1 VGCVGSALMKRL
13 CYVDETGYPY
23 HFFVL
28 GRGHPPPASKMA
40 VQYMKEFK
48 KLVKE
53 VPCSEGIVLPH
64 VLVSNFVMG
73 LKFRQVD
80 FFFLTTYSNSCRS
93 SVEDIFRCVIYSAP
107 PPITSLPS

>member
-1 VGCVGSALMKRL
+1 MLWAVWVALQ
-13 CYVDETGYPY
+13 
-23 HFFVL
+23 FFFL
-28 GRGHPPPASKMA
+28 GRGHPPPASQTA

-80 FFFLTTYSNSCRS
+80 FFFLLLTKTL
-93 SVEDIFRCVIYSAP
+93 VGP
-107 PPITSLPS
+107 Q

>member
-1 VGCVGSALMKRL
+1 MLRGRDRL
-13 CYVDETGYPY
+13 SLP
-23 HFFVL
+23 FFFL

-48 KLVKE
+48 MLVKE

-64 VLVSNFVMG
+64 VLVSNFVVG

-80 FFFLTTYSNSCRS
+80 FFFEPLIQTL
-93 SVEDIFRCVIYSAP
+93 VGP
-107 PPITSLPS
+107 Q